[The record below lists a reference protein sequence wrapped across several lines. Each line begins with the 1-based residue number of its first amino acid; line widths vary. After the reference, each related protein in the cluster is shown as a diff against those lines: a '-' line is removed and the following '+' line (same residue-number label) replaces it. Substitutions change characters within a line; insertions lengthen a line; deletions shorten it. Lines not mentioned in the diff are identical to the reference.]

1 MTFHFYRVSF
11 NSTFTHICFLLL
23 LKLLSGEEALEASQH
38 DIQLEDG
45 DLDELDDNFSDL
57 SDDDGNEDC
66 IGLEPQVCA
75 DRGKK
80 ERKF

>member
-1 MTFHFYRVSF
+1 M
-11 NSTFTHICFLLL
+11 
-23 LKLLSGEEALEASQH
+23 EASQH

-57 SDDDGNEDC
+57 SDDDGNEDG
-66 IGLEPQVCA
+66 IGLEPQVRA

-80 ERKF
+80 VSSRLVNSEVPSLCVAW